1 MTVTISFAGDSQAA
15 CVEKMRDFLG
25 YDKEVKS
32 TPAQEPATEEDEK
45 PKPKT
50 RARKAAK
57 PEPEPEPEPEQE
69 AADPD
74 EEYDAPKK
82 KRGDKIDFEDI
93 TAAAGDLIKACKG
106 DMKRAQ
112 ELVYSEF
119 GVRKVSKIAVA
130 DYPKAH
136 RWMLDI
142 ANQMVENGADDE

>member
-32 TPAQEPATEEDEK
+32 IPAQEPATEEDEK
-45 PKPKT
+45 PKPKPKT
-50 RARKAAK
+50 RKAAK
-57 PEPEPEPEPEQE
+57 PEPEPEQE

-93 TAAAGDLIKACKG
+93 TAAAGELIKACQG

-130 DYPKAH
+130 EYPKAH

-142 ANQMVENGADDE
+142 ANQMIENGSED

>member
-1 MTVTISFAGDSQAA
+1 MTVTISFAGVNQAA

-25 YDKEVKS
+25 YDEEVKS
-32 TPAQEPATEEDEK
+32 NPAQEPETEEEK

-50 RARKAAK
+50 RTRKAAK
-57 PEPEPEPEPEQE
+57 PEPEPEQE

-74 EEYDAPKK
+74 EEFEAPKK

-142 ANQMVENGADDE
+142 ANQMIESGADDE